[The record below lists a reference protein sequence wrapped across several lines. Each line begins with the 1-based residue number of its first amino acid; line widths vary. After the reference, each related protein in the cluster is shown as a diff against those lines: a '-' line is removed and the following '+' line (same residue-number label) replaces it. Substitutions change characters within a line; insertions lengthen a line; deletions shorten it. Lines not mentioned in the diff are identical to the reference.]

1 MRLCFFMPLGLFLV
15 GAVGNSPARAENYL
29 IGMDFLQTRTSYSES
44 WNRETLSPFQI
55 TDSANAFVTGG
66 ALGGWTETAAR
77 HAVTLAVEDL
87 FREVLTGD
95 VSATLDIQVFDGRV
109 PTTLAGRRLNM
120 AVGFGAVL
128 TGAYGYSG
136 LNAAFETSSYANDS
150 YAGIVYLNNID
161 DLNVTYTQFSQ
172 VANAIAGTAAHEIAH
187 LFGLQHVAVG
197 PSQPYPIM
205 ATGPTGLTDSQR
217 LTARSFETTP
227 GTQSAGQSSVSV
239 LLAALGTSYTSDF
252 NRSGTVDLDDAS
264 VLLANWGQQAK
275 LMQDGDANHD
285 HLVNL
290 DDASVLLSQWG
301 MRTTPSAALA
311 ALPTDTAT
319 YFPAASVPEPS
330 MIGLLCVAGLLGC
343 SRVRRSHRESVS

>member
-1 MRLCFFMPLGLFLV
+1 M
-15 GAVGNSPARAENYL
+15 GNSPARAENYL
-29 IGMDFLQTRTSYSES
+29 IGLDFLQAGTLYSDP
-44 WNRETLSPFQI
+44 WNRETLNPFQI
-55 TDSANAFVTGG
+55 TDSTNAFVTGG
-66 ALGGWTETAAR
+66 ALGGWTEAAAR
-77 HAVTLAVEDL
+77 HAVTMAVEDL
-87 FREVLTGD
+87 FREVPTGD
-95 VSATLDIQVFDGRV
+95 ASATLDIQIFDGRV
-109 PTTLAGRRLNM
+109 PTNLAGRRLNM
-120 AVGFGAVL
+120 AVGSGAVL

-197 PSQPYPIM
+197 PSQPYSIM

-227 GTQSAGQSSVSV
+227 GTQSAGQSSVSA
-239 LLAALGTSYTSDF
+239 LLAALETSYTSDF

-301 MRTTPSAALA
+301 MGTALPAALN
-311 ALPTDTAT
+311 ALPQEAAAYLPAT
-319 YFPAASVPEPS
+319 SVPEPS
-330 MIGLLCVAGLLGC
+330 AKLLLCVFGLVGC
-343 SRVRRSHRESVS
+343 SRVRARAGHRESGC